1 MTVRFR
7 LEFRKP
13 RPVAVADQ
21 GFFLEGTRNVS
32 VILVHGLTGTPN
44 EMRFIARH
52 LNRCGY
58 SVACPRLAN
67 HGQPLAILKR
77 SRWEEYYQSVR
88 DAFHDIRDQRPGDVV
103 YASGLSM
110 GAVLSLLLAADF
122 PDEISAVSCLS
133 PTLFYDGWN
142 VPWTHCFLPL
152 ACATPLKHIA
162 YFKEDPP
169 YGIKSPAIQR
179 RIDSYYR
186 EADLDDIDGVDS
198 HGYPYFPVSQLC
210 ELNRLV
216 RHLTGR
222 LSEIEVPVQLIQA
235 ADDDMTSVRNSQQIY
250 DGVGSSIKEMV
261 LLHDSYHVITADQ
274 ERATVAR
281 KMAEFFER
289 LHPVTADS
297 ADEMEPLREASS

>member
-7 LEFRKP
+7 LDFRKP
-13 RPVAVADQ
+13 KPVEVADH
-21 GFFLEGTRNVS
+21 GLFLEGTRGVT
-32 VILVHGLTGTPN
+32 VILVHGLTGTPY

-52 LNRCGY
+52 LNRCGF

-67 HGQPLAILKR
+67 HGQPLGILKR
-77 SRWEEYYQSVR
+77 SRWEEYYQSVCDVFRQVR
-88 DAFHDIRDQRPGDVV
+88 DARPDDVI

-110 GAVLSLLLAADF
+110 GAVLSLLLAADY
-122 PDEISAVSCLS
+122 PDHVAAVSCLS
-133 PTLFYDGWN
+133 PTLYYDGWN

-179 RIDSYYR
+179 RIDNYYR
-186 EADLDDIDGVDS
+186 DASIDDIDGVDS

-216 RHLTGR
+216 RYFLTR
-222 LSEIEVPVQLIQA
+222 LGEIEAPVQLIQA
-235 ADDDMTSVRNSQQIY
+235 AEDDMTSVRNSQLIY
-250 DGVGSSIKEMV
+250 DGIGSAIKEMV
-261 LLHDSYHVITADQ
+261 LLYDSYHVITADQ

-281 KMAEFFER
+281 RMTEFFER
-289 LHPVTADS
+289 LQPEAAEVV
-297 ADEMEPLREASS
+297 DEVEARREAAS